1 MLWINKF
8 SFTPTT
14 LGRSRHKVDGH
25 GGRADEGVDGVDVET
40 TKRQLG
46 DDQGPSHSARG
57 DPQENNGNS
66 PGLAAS
72 CSLEVENRQLKQQKT
87 EE

>member
-1 MLWINKF
+1 M
-8 SFTPTT
+8 
-14 LGRSRHKVDGH
+14 
-25 GGRADEGVDGVDVET
+25 DGVDVKT
-40 TKRQLG
+40 TEGQLG
-46 DDQGPSHSARG
+46 DDQGPSHNARG

-72 CSLEVENRQLKQQKT
+72 CSSEVEIRQLKQQET

>member
-1 MLWINKF
+1 M
-8 SFTPTT
+8 
-14 LGRSRHKVDGH
+14 
-25 GGRADEGVDGVDVET
+25 DGVDVET

-72 CSLEVENRQLKQQKT
+72 CSLEVENRQLKQQET